1 MDNMKR
7 LLAAMGLAAFVATA
21 SSHAQSPGQA
31 RSANHWLLA
40 TKATS
45 KDISG
50 LFVQDTGGSFV
61 VQVSGKSFP
70 DHVQPFK
77 PFENV
82 TVQVW
87 LLRHDGTAQ
96 PLGKRPPGTFGIS
109 NAGSVTE
116 IMSFGFTRSSPQDLA
131 AVVVSVNG
139 EMFVRKIE

>member
-1 MDNMKR
+1 MKR
-7 LLAAMGLAAFVATA
+7 LLAAIGIAACAVTA
-21 SSHAQSPGQA
+21 GPHAHSAAQST
-31 RSANHWLLA
+31 SANRWLLQA
-40 TKATS
+40 KTIS

-50 LFVQDTGGSFV
+50 LFVQDTGGSLV

-70 DHVQPFK
+70 DNVQPFK

-82 TVQVW
+82 AVQVW

-96 PLGKRPPGTFGIS
+96 PREKRPPSTLGLS

-116 IMSFGFTRSSPQDLA
+116 IMSFGFTHSSPQDLA
-131 AVVVSVNG
+131 AVVASVNG

>member
-1 MDNMKR
+1 MKQ
-7 LLAAMGLAAFVATA
+7 LLAALGIAACAVTA
-21 SSHAQSPGQA
+21 NPHAQSAGQPT
-31 RSANHWLLA
+31 SANRWLLQA
-40 TKATS
+40 KTIS

-50 LFVQDTGGSFV
+50 LFVQDTGGSLV

-70 DHVQPFK
+70 DNVQPFK

-96 PLGKRPPGTFGIS
+96 PREKWPPGTLGLS

-139 EMFVRKIE
+139 EMFVRKIG